1 MMRLDCN
8 VQDAGN
14 GLGEGGLVP
23 LVTVSRLAL
32 CSLLAHVFRVG
43 QNVICTV
50 YICIYRVL
58 ANTAHVVCQFG
69 CGARKGGIAVS
80 DRDAQLGLNK
90 QALSS
95 NN

>member
-1 MMRLDCN
+1 M
-8 VQDAGN
+8 QDAGN

-50 YICIYRVL
+50 YIRYFW
-58 ANTAHVVCQFG
+58 AGN
-69 CGARKGGIAVS
+69 
-80 DRDAQLGLNK
+80 DQLWVKYGVYMYI
-90 QALSS
+90 
-95 NN
+95 